1 VVDTA
6 RKADKLDMMNKV
18 ILYVAAILPVLL
30 LAGCGTKNEIKAPA
44 GGADSTMADI
54 LRPDQQIRNARIYLY
69 NGAMRTTDVLAD
81 YIEKYEK
88 QDSTLAWKLQVHF
101 FDSTGREI
109 SNLVAD
115 SGLIRERTNTMVA
128 NGHVVVIG
136 EDSSRL
142 ETEQLFWNGRNNKI
156 ETNRFV
162 RVIQEGDTINGQFG
176 LEADQRLTHIKIKA
190 ASGVMKDA
198 EEIAP

>member
-1 VVDTA
+1 MVDTA
-6 RKADKLDMMNKV
+6 RKADKLNMMNKR
-18 ILYVAAILPVLL
+18 ILYITAVMTIFLS
-30 LAGCGTKNEIKAPA
+30 AGCGNKDEIKAPA
-44 GGADSTMADI
+44 SGTDSTMADI
-54 LRPDQQIRNARIYLY
+54 IRPDQQIRNARISLY
-69 NGAMRTTDVLAD
+69 NGSARTTDVLAD

-101 FDSTGREI
+101 FDSTGHEI

-128 NGHVVVIG
+128 NGHVVVVG
-136 EDSSRL
+136 EDGSRL

-162 RVIQEGDTINGQFG
+162 RVIQQGDTINGQFG
-176 LEADQRLTHIKIKA
+176 LEADQKLTHIKIKA
-190 ASGVMKDA
+190 ASGVMKNA